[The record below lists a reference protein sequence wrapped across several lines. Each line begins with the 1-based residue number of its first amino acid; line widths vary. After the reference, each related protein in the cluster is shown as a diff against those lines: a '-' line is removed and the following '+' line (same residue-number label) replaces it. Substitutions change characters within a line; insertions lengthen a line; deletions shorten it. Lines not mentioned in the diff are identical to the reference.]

1 MPRKRVPRSV
11 ISTFGNED
19 MKRLLKWLAPVL
31 TVLAA
36 SCAPHVPV
44 NDLSSI
50 PAPKPAMFSD
60 VRNASEWKNPY
71 LIVAADHIEMIP
83 SRKRIAFGELEATL
97 LSLPRSAW
105 PYGRIVALQPSGL
118 ADHAKASAFF
128 VKVRNKLRTMDV
140 HIEMWPSA

>member
-1 MPRKRVPRSV
+1 M
-11 ISTFGNED
+11 
-19 MKRLLKWLAPVL
+19 AAAL
-31 TVLAA
+31 TVLSA
-36 SCAPHVPV
+36 SCAPHAPA